1 MRLTFVPIHVFRETP
16 AVTFF
21 DASVEGSNGTDVV
34 AQRQLRSRPLM
45 MSMASN
51 IMFTATRLITTWC

>member
-21 DASVEGSNGTDVV
+21 DA
-34 AQRQLRSRPLM
+34 RSRGVMALMLLPIMVLQSRRPM
-45 MSMASN
+45 MSKVSN
-51 IMFTATRLITTWC
+51 IMFINTRLITTWS